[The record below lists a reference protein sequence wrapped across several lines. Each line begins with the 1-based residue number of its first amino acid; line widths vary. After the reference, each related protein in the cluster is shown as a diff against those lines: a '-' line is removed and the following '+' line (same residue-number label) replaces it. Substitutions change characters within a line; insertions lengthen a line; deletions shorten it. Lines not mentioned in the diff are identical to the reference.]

1 VNHSE
6 IVSFL
11 WGVADLIRDTF
22 KRGKYQDIILPLT
35 VLRRLDCVLADT
47 KKKVLGKQSELR
59 GKKLENLDPQ
69 LRKIAGFAFYN
80 TSRYDFEK
88 LLADAPHLAANL
100 RNYIAGFSSNMR
112 EVLEKFDFDNTI
124 SKLDE
129 AGLLF
134 QVLERFKNVDLHPD
148 KIDNPTMGTIFE
160 ELLRKFNEALNENP
174 GEHFTPRDVVHLM
187 VDVMLA
193 GDESRIRRKGIV
205 CTVDDPCCGSGGM
218 LMIAKEHITVGLRK
232 NGDLLSPAINSKAE
246 IHLFGQEVNPETW
259 AVSKSDLFMK
269 DPTGRDADNIAFGS
283 TLSNDRHAGKTFDY
297 LIANPPYGKDWKRD
311 EDAVRAEHERGAAGR
326 FAPGL
331 PRISDGQLL
340 FLLHMLA
347 HAKDPKEG
355 GSRIAIIMNGS
366 PLFTGDAG
374 SGESEIRRFVLEN
387 DLLEALIALPEQLF
401 YNTGIATYVWVV
413 TNRKA
418 AARRGKVQL
427 VDATSFWVPMRKS
440 LGDKR
445 REIPLE
451 RARDILRILGDFKDG
466 DTRQVTVSR
475 IFPTTHFGFR
485 KITVE
490 RPLRLNFQASPER
503 IARFEEEKGFLALAQ
518 SKKKGA
524 AGAKEQAEGR
534 ALRDAIRK
542 LVRALPGTLIKDRN
556 EFERAL
562 DGAARKSGLELPAPA
577 RKAIVSALSERD
589 ETAAICRDKDSQS
602 EPDPELRDTESVPLA
617 ESIETFFERE
627 VKPHVPDAWI
637 DTSKRDQ
644 KDGQVGLV
652 GYEINFNR
660 YFYRYSPPRP
670 LEEIECSELR
680 TNRSIACRSP
690 GLGRATRHCPV
701 PRPRD
706 GENRRVGGEEGAADR
721 AAPGTAHR
729 HHHPRRHQGSG
740 PERPHEGLRRRVAGA
755 DSGAL
760 GSRSSGPLG
769 VYC

>member
-1 VNHSE
+1 MNHSE
-6 IVSFL
+6 IVSFI
-11 WGVADLIRDTF
+11 WGVADLIRDSF
-22 KRGKYQDIILPLT
+22 RRGRYQDVILPLT
-35 VLRRLDCVLADT
+35 VLRRLDCVLART
-47 KKKVLGKQSELR
+47 KEKVLGKQAELR

-80 TSRYDFEK
+80 TSRYDFAT

-100 RNYIAGFSSNMR
+100 RNYIAGFSPNMR
-112 EVLEKFDFDNTI
+112 EVVEKFDFDNTI
-124 SKLDE
+124 SKLEE

-160 ELLRKFNEALNENP
+160 ELIRKFNEALNENP

-187 VDVMLA
+187 VDLMLA
-193 GDESRIRRKGIV
+193 GDEAEIRAKKAIR
-205 CTVDDPCCGSGGM
+205 TVYDPCCGSGGM
-218 LMIAKEHITVGLRK
+218 LMITKEHITVGLRK
-232 NGDLLSPAINSKAE
+232 NGELLRPAINKDAE

-269 DPTGRDADNIAFGS
+269 DPTGRDADHITYGS
-283 TLSNDRHAGKTFDY
+283 TLSNDHHAGTAFDY

-311 EDAVRAEHERGAAGR
+311 EDAVRAEHERGATGR
-326 FAPGL
+326 FGPGL

-347 HAKDPKEG
+347 HAKLTKDG

-374 SGESEIRRFVLEN
+374 SGESEIRRHILEN

-401 YNTGIATYVWVV
+401 YNAGIATYVWVV

-418 AARRGKVQL
+418 AMRRGKVQL
-427 VDATSFWVPMRKS
+427 IDATSFWVPMRKN

-445 REIPLE
+445 REIPLV
-451 RARDILRILGDFKDG
+451 RAQDILRILADFKDG
-466 DTRQVTVSR
+466 DTRTIAKDGKDEQVVVSR

-490 RPLRLNFQASPER
+490 RPLRLNFQAGPER
-503 IARFEEEKGFLALAQ
+503 IALLEDEKGFQALAQ

-524 AGAKEQAEGR
+524 AAATEIAEGR
-534 ALRDAIRK
+534 AQQEAIR
-542 LVRALPGTLIKDRN
+542 RFGRTLPGTLFKDRDA
-556 EFERAL
+556 FERAL
-562 DGAARKSGLELPAPA
+562 DAAANKAGVRLPAPVH
-577 RKAIVSALSERD
+577 KAVLYALSEHD
-589 ETAAICRDKDSQS
+589 ETAVICRDKDGAP
-602 EPDPELRDTESVPLA
+602 EPDPDLRDTESVPLSERVEA
-617 ESIETFFERE
+617 FFERE

-637 DTSKRDQ
+637 DAGKRDP

-660 YFYRYSPPRP
+660 YFYRYTPPRP
-670 LEEIECSELR
+670 LEEIEGEIRGMESDILR
-680 TNRSIACRSP
+680 MLAEVTGS
-690 GLGRATRHCPV
+690 AT
-701 PRPRD
+701 
-706 GENRRVGGEEGAADR
+706 VGN
-721 AAPGTAHR
+721 
-729 HHHPRRHQGSG
+729 
-740 PERPHEGLRRRVAGA
+740 
-755 DSGAL
+755 
-760 GSRSSGPLG
+760 
-769 VYC
+769 